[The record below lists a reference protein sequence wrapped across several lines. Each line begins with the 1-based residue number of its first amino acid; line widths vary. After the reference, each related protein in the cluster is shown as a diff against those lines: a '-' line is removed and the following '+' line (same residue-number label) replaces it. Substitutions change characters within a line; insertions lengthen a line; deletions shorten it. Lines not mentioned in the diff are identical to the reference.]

1 MIVTN
6 RAEHCRV
13 LERKMNMPLAAVL
26 FGLASLTLSAQPI
39 PPTHADDFSG
49 KPRVVVISDV
59 GNEPDDQMS
68 FVRLLMYSNEF
79 DIEAM
84 VATTSTWQRVKTHP
98 ETMRE
103 LIDAYGEVRP
113 KLLLHAKGWP
123 EALDLGGKVLAGQSA
138 YGMAATGSEN
148 LPTARRP
155 LNRLSSA
162 KIHAHFGSAFGAERT
177 RWHRRSSI

>member
-1 MIVTN
+1 MD
-6 RAEHCRV
+6 V
-13 LERKMNMPLAAVL
+13 LGSIISAATLALANTALLAAQV
-26 FGLASLTLSAQPI
+26 LAS
-39 PPTHADDFSG
+39 THVDDFAG
-49 KPRVVVISDV
+49 KPRVVVISDI

-84 VATTSTWQRVKTHP
+84 IATTSTWQREKTHP

-123 EALDLGGKVLAGQSA
+123 EAPDLRGKVYMGQSA
-138 YGMAATGSEN
+138 YGISATGSVSYTHLT
-148 LPTARRP
+148 LPTKA
-155 LNRLSSA
+155 
-162 KIHAHFGSAFGAERT
+162 
-177 RWHRRSSI
+177 